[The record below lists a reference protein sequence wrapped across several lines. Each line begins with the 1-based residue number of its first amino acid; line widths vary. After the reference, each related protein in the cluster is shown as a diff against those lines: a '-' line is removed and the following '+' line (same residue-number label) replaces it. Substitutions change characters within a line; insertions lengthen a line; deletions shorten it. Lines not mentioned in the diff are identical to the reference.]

1 MSPEEIREQIS
12 SLNDQLKATLQ
23 EVNSRHSER
32 NLLLDQIREIELEK
46 AEALGLTK
54 EVHARLDDVKK
65 LHIVQREEIN
75 ALEEVRAMKE
85 KEIEGLIKTTG
96 ELKNGVTRLNETI
109 RDLKKDRD
117 RLRSIRKELEEAES
131 KRPLIDAVKNE
142 LLSVIDDLNDAKAE
156 LDIVTRK
163 TERLKENNN
172 RERSQHLVWL
182 SETKRKITQKN
193 NDSDNLKKEQG
204 KIMKDFKVVERRLRR
219 FWPKDKPFPKIWLH
233 Q

>member
-75 ALEEVRAMKE
+75 ALEEVRARKE
-85 KEIEGLIKTTG
+85 KEIEGLIK
-96 ELKNGVTRLNETI
+96 
-109 RDLKKDRD
+109 
-117 RLRSIRKELEEAES
+117 
-131 KRPLIDAVKNE
+131 
-142 LLSVIDDLNDAKAE
+142 
-156 LDIVTRK
+156 
-163 TERLKENNN
+163 
-172 RERSQHLVWL
+172 
-182 SETKRKITQKN
+182 
-193 NDSDNLKKEQG
+193 
-204 KIMKDFKVVERRLRR
+204 
-219 FWPKDKPFPKIWLH
+219 FP
-233 Q
+233 

>member
-75 ALEEVRAMKE
+75 ALEEVRARKE